1 MNKHLDNIL
10 IFNGI
15 ALLFMLIIFIFI
27 NFGLYICFI
36 TDNIGTEF
44 GFLCAGLVLNILIS
58 FLNYKSMKQAII
70 IKDGDFE
77 ND

>member
-15 ALLFMLIIFIFI
+15 ALIFMLIIFIFI
-27 NFGLYICFI
+27 NFGICI
-36 TDNIGTEF
+36 CIVTENKGPEF
-44 GFLCAGLVLNILIS
+44 GFLCVGLVLDVLIS

-70 IKDGDFE
+70 LKDGRY
-77 ND
+77 